1 MGHEIGVRES
11 LYAFLL
17 FWSVRTS
24 KIGDELLVFTD
35 GENVLCLG
43 ECVLLSTFLS
53 VSEMKTF
60 FSQMWVFFLYQYQ
73 GSVILFEGNAL

>member
-1 MGHEIGVRES
+1 MGYEIGVRES

-17 FWSVRTS
+17 FRSVRTS

-43 ECVLLSTFLS
+43 NVCCHPP
-53 VSEMKTF
+53 
-60 FSQMWVFFLYQYQ
+60 FSLY
-73 GSVILFEGNAL
+73 LK